1 MEREQF
7 MSKPIIG
14 IGADVHVASGK
25 RDRAFA
31 YTTYVD
37 ALRRAGAVPVVIPP
51 QPENAAA
58 VIENLDGLVLAGG
71 FDCDPALYGEKRHP
85 SVEPMDVRRQ
95 ENDLA
100 LARAARERGIP
111 TLGICLGLQMMN
123 VAGGGTLFQDIDS
136 QMKTH
141 IRHVSEPENRA
152 RHAVAIRA
160 GTHLAS
166 ILREN
171 EMEVNS
177 SHHQAIRN
185 VGEGFRVTAEAP
197 DGIVEGLEDPRLP
210 FYVGVQWHPED
221 MVGETSAA
229 KLFGAFVAA
238 ARDFAEAR
246 NRQAEELSPAGSM
259 GAE

>member
-1 MEREQF
+1 

-14 IGADVHVASGK
+14 IGADVHVTAGQ

-31 YTTYVD
+31 YTSYVD

-58 VIENLDGLVLAGG
+58 VLENLDGLVLAGG
-71 FDCDPALYGEKRHP
+71 FDCDPALYGEERHP
-85 SVEPMDVRRQ
+85 SVEPMDIRRQ
-95 ENDLA
+95 ENELA

-123 VAGGGTLFQDIDS
+123 VAAGGTLVQDIGS
-136 QMKTH
+136 QMNTH
-141 IRHVSEPENRA
+141 IEHFSEPENRV
-152 RHAVAIRA
+152 RHAVAVRP
-160 GTHLAS
+160 GTRLAA
-166 ILREN
+166 ILCES
-171 EMEVNS
+171 EMNVNS

-185 VGEGFRVTAEAP
+185 VGKGFRVTAEAP
-197 DGIVEGLEDPRLP
+197 DGIVEALEDPHLP
-210 FYVGVQWHPED
+210 FYLGVQWHPED
-221 MVGETSAA
+221 MAGEHSAA

-238 ARDFAEAR
+238 AREFADAR
-246 NRQAEELSPAGSM
+246 KRSASELSPAGIV